1 MLAKAPS
8 PLPSSRPVATL
19 KRNAKLRHILHNP
32 SLYLMLVPGIAFFI
46 LFRYIPLFGS
56 VIAFQDYN
64 IFKGISD
71 SSWVGMKWF
80 NQMFTFPNFTR
91 LLSNTLIISFYQ
103 LIFAFP
109 APIIL
114 ACLLNEFRRTAIK
127 RWVQTIIYL
136 PHFLS
141 WTIIFA
147 LVYSILSTQSGLLN
161 HYLVQ
166 MGFEPIN
173 FLEKSGY
180 FRTMIISTGM
190 WKEMGWST
198 IIYLAALAGIS
209 PALYEAATV
218 DGAGRWRQFLHI
230 TIPGLL
236 PATMI
241 LLLLKIGHILD
252 TGFEQIY
259 VFLTPATYAVG
270 DVIDTYTYRAGLLNG
285 QYSFATAIGLFKS
298 VVGFLMLIVANRIS
312 KSTTGESLY

>member
-1 MLAKAPS
+1 MIAKAPDT
-8 PLPSSRPVATL
+8 LPANRLTAVL
-19 KRNAKLRHILHNP
+19 KRNSGLRHLIHNP
-32 SLYLMLVPGIAFFI
+32 SLYLMLVPGLVFFI

-64 IFKGISD
+64 IFKGMSG

-91 LLSNTLIISFYQ
+91 LLSNTLLISFYQ

-114 ACLLNEFRRTAIK
+114 ACLLNEFRHTAIK

-173 FLEKSGY
+173 FLEKSSY
-180 FRTMIISTGM
+180 FRSMIISTGM

-209 PALYEAATV
+209 PSLYEAATV
-218 DGAGRWRQFLHI
+218 DGAGRWKQFLHI

-298 VVGFLMLIVANRIS
+298 VVGFLMLIIANRIS